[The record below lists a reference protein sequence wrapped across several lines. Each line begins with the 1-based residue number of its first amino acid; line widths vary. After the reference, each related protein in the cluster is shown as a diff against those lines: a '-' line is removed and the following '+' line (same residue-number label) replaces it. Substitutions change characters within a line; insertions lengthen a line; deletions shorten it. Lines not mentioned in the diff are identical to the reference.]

1 MSNQRSSDA
10 ESTLSKR
17 DIHEEWRDNYRTPDN
32 EHFYWMAF
40 SHIVEKF
47 EAEQGAQIMD
57 AGCGS
62 CAKSRH
68 LVDQGFSVL
77 GTDLSDEAL
86 DMARRALAGTKY
98 ESKIELRQENLTKVS
113 LPDQSVEY
121 IVCWGVL
128 MHVPDVA
135 LAIAELSRILTCG
148 RTNRNQ

>member
-1 MSNQRSSDA
+1 MNNQRSSAA

-32 EHFYWMAF
+32 EHFYRMAF
-40 SHIVEKF
+40 SHIAEKF
-47 EAEQGAQIMD
+47 EAEQGMQIMD

-98 ESKIELRQENLTKVS
+98 ESKIELRQENLTQVS
-113 LPDQSVEY
+113 LPDESVDY
-121 IVCWGVL
+121 LVCWGILIHVADVVL
-128 MHVPDVA
+128 A
-135 LAIAELSRILTCG
+135 KA
-148 RTNRNQ
+148 